1 MAGAPARLAG
11 LDRVKGRIA
20 VGHDADLVIW
30 DPDSGAAVDP
40 AALYHRHP
48 VTPYAGRTLA
58 GRVQTTILR
67 GDVVF
72 ENGACLPL
80 PRGRVIGNPVV

>member
-1 MAGAPARLAG
+1 MAAAPARLAG

-20 VGHDADLVIW
+20 IGHDADLVIW
-30 DPDSGAAVDP
+30 DPDSETSVDA
-40 AALYHRHP
+40 AALYHRHQ

-58 GRVQTTILR
+58 GCVHTTILR

-72 ENGACLPL
+72 EDGACTPV
-80 PRGRVIGNPVV
+80 PRGRVIGHPVV